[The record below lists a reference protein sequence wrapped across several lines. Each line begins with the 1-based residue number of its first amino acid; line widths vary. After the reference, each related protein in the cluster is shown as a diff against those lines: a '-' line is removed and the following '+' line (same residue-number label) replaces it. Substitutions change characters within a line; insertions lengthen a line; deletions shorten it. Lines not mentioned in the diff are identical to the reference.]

1 MAKDDK
7 KGHTGG
13 DDQNT
18 GYLKGTKWNKSQGQP
33 PPMKGNPAD
42 KKTKKKKK
50 KGPGPNRLNDIMGH
64 KPTN

>member
-1 MAKDDK
+1 MAKDNK

-13 DDQNT
+13 DDKNT

-50 KGPGPNRLNDIMGH
+50 KKKKGPVAQGH
-64 KPTN
+64 GAKRK